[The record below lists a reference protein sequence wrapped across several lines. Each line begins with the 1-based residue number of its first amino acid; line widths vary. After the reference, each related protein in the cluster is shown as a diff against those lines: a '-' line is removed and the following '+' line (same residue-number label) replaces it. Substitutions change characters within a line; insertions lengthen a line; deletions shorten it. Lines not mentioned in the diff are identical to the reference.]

1 MAVLNWP
8 TALPQSP
15 QKGFTETVG
24 ASIIRSQT
32 DKGPA
37 KQRYRGKSPN
47 TMSLEFIMTTNQVT
61 TLESFVNNSPSE
73 IPAGIKT
80 VGRFNFTHPRTSS
93 SVEVRIVPQGDGQLF
108 SYQYLAPGYWNVSVT
123 FEIMP

>member
-47 TMSLEFIMTTNQVT
+47 TMSLEFIMTTSQVT
-61 TLESFVNNSPSE
+61 TLETFVNNSPSQN
-73 IPAGIKT
+73 PAGIKT
-80 VGRFNFTHPRTSS
+80 VGRFNFTHPRTNS

>member
-8 TALPQSP
+8 VALPQAP
-15 QKGFTETVG
+15 QKGFTEIIG

-37 KQRYRGKSPN
+37 KQRYRGKVPN
-47 TMSLEFIMTTNQVT
+47 TMPLEFIMTSTQVT
-61 TLESFVNNSPSE
+61 SLEAFINNSPSQN
-73 IPAGIKT
+73 PAGIKT
-80 VGRFNFTHPRTSS
+80 VGRFNFTHPRTNA

-108 SYQYLAPGYWNVSVT
+108 SCQYLAPDYWNVSMT
-123 FEIMP
+123 FEILP